1 MSALVCALSLA
12 LLSGVPSS
20 ELPREGRMLFEAS
33 PERLDAR
40 VGEWVTYQLDGGS
53 PQQGFMRLA
62 VVAEQKDA
70 RGRDAVW
77 MEMEFGQHPAL
88 KAPLGQFLMLVSRDT
103 GLRQQGVSRL
113 FITQGYEKL
122 QEVDQEA
129 LPFFLG
135 KARKESSHPAP
146 PAPAAQ
152 LPAGQGTTVN
162 RGKPS
167 RIMTLAG
174 TVEAE
179 PMEVRHRQ
187 LVLKRYWVSR
197 EIPILRLAKIEFP
210 AIRYTL
216 EVRDYGVD
224 ARPRMVLPAPGDKK
238 ISLEPSGNLPPHF
251 QPLSP
256 SDTAAAPQ
264 ENRP

>member
-12 LLSGVPSS
+12 LLSAVPSDLS
-20 ELPREGRMLFEAS
+20 REGRTLFEAA

-40 VGEWVTYQLDGGS
+40 VGEWVTYQLDGG

-70 RGRDAVW
+70 QGRDAVW
-77 MEMEFGQHPAL
+77 LELELGQHSAL

-103 GLRQQGVSRL
+103 GLRQEGVSRL
-113 FITQGYEKL
+113 FVTQGFEKL
-122 QEVDQEA
+122 QEVDKDA

-135 KARKESSHPAP
+135 EPGKDSSRPSP
-146 PAPAAQ
+146 PAPAAR
-152 LPAGQGTTVN
+152 LPAGQGTTVQ
-162 RGKPS
+162 RGKPA

-174 TVEAE
+174 TVMAE

-197 EIPILRLAKIEFP
+197 EIPILRLAKLELP

-216 EVRDYGVD
+216 EVRDYGLD
-224 ARPRMVLPAPGDKK
+224 AKPRMVPPAPGDKK
-238 ISLEPSGNLPPHF
+238 ISLEPASNLPPHF
-251 QPLSP
+251 QSLTP
-256 SDTAAAPQ
+256 SETASGPG
-264 ENRP
+264 EDRP